1 MTKYIVLEEIDEEDI
16 SLIGFADNYAQA
28 NALAATR
35 FIEAE
40 SDIVS
45 GSNKNTV
52 IEKSEIKVFKMHN
65 PGDIKLVH
73 FLDVCTTIENN
84 ALARYTLVKKIY
96 LVAYGEEVKTVTSSK
111 IIVNGSPE
119 FQLDMFT
126 YMEGG
131 YDNGNSNQ
139 SKT

>member
-1 MTKYIVLEEIDEEDI
+1 MAATKYIVLEEIDDGDI

-28 NALAATR
+28 NALASTR

-40 SDIVS
+40 SIIMD
-45 GSNKNTV
+45 GPNNKNTV

-65 PGDIKLVH
+65 PGDIKLVQ
-73 FLDVCTTIENN
+73 FLDVCTTIENG
-84 ALARYTLVKKIY
+84 ALARYAIVKKIY
-96 LVAYGEEVKTVTSSK
+96 LVAYDEEVKTVTSSK
-111 IIVNGSPE
+111 MVVNSSPE

-131 YDNGNSNQ
+131 YDNGSSN
-139 SKT
+139 